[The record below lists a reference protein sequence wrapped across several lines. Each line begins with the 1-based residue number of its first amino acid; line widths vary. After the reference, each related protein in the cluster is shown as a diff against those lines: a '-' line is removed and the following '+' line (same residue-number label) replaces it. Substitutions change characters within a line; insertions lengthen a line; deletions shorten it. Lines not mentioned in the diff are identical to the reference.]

1 LRCSMPTES
10 CLNQGRCEATPDGNG
25 ECKDFGVLHVKEMN
39 RCALTLLELFLGGK
53 WSEDVERNKWWTLMR
68 PGGHREILCLGMCY
82 CHHILSYLQPNSPT
96 LNLVFLFFHGATAGF
111 ARSWA
116 TIVLLCD

>member
-1 LRCSMPTES
+1 MHIFLLVKLTFLLSLIGVTQGLRCSMPTES

-25 ECKDFGVLHVKEMN
+25 ECKK
-39 RCALTLLELFLGGK
+39 LLELFLGGK

-68 PGGHREILCLGMCY
+68 PGGHREILCL
-82 CHHILSYLQPNSPT
+82 
-96 LNLVFLFFHGATAGF
+96 AGF